1 MTAAEITAFELEE
14 LGRAAWEADFLR
26 DVDAATVGT
35 SLDPV
40 TDQQLWRYIKYYA
53 GGIKRSR
60 TFWDS
65 NLSLREN
72 RAAFRYLDR
81 GWQQGRAMDT
91 LAQEIGMEWPW
102 YGINDAYDLWEWMQR
117 TRRC

>member
-26 DVDAATVGT
+26 DVEAATAGT

-60 TFWDS
+60 TFWDHRI
-65 NLSLREN
+65 SLREN

-81 GWQQGRAMDT
+81 GWELGRSMDE
-91 LAQEIGMEWPW
+91 LAQAIGMEWPW
-102 YGINDAYDLWEWMQR
+102 YGINDEHDLWEWMQR